1 MAWILLRNYRRKILK
16 KRVTLFAPLSVTI
29 ANRETYLLFLHMRRE
44 SLLKKYIGILV
55 LWVAM
60 AAMAQE
66 SVPDSLAPAGIV
78 FNGVVQDSSF
88 AAGEKLNVEILESG
102 EALQTTVGTPFSIV
116 LPEDTLW
123 NVCVTNSD
131 TSGAEKEKCYE
142 LIYTG
147 TERSFSQAL
156 GEAFVNDSAAPSS
169 ADALPR
175 PDSLAAEVAQNDSA
189 SKESSPDST
198 KPAQED
204 VNVDD
209 LLAGGDNAKVTEL
222 KKVVVQLRR
231 RPKRKPGE
239 SVVSAKS
246 IKRMPSLAEADVIK
260 SIQALPGVVASSDFS
275 SKIYVRGGA
284 ADQNLFLFDNAVVY
298 SPVHFFGLFST
309 FLVEGIDDVQ
319 FYKSGFPA
327 QYGNRLSSVL
337 KMDGRAGGQDT
348 VDEWFSKSSIKI
360 STFAAQLHTEGHQG
374 PARWVVAGRTTY
386 IGYMLDLMNALDIIE
401 LDLDYEFTD
410 VQGTFMY
417 NFTDDTRMKLSFY
430 VGKDRLS
437 FDPLYMDWGNV
448 AIPLGI
454 YHRFNG
460 DWDYN
465 ATLAFSEFYQTMKIG
480 DLMSIE
486 MFLYTFAGKQW
497 VNYRGVSNHT
507 FTVGYELEFD
517 HERYQEQMSTI
528 SVADVQEPF
537 HHVGYLQ
544 DAWKFAP
551 DYLLQYGLRFNYQT
565 AAEHFGVEPRASL
578 TINIDDDKTV
588 ELYGGYYLQYL
599 NSIVYT
605 DQETLNEFYY
615 PATTTTKGKH
625 IEPASSWLFAA
636 EYSQRGIMDDYDAT
650 VGVYYKTQSNLNT
663 FVSVLDSNDETTSD
677 DFVLADGFGTAEGYS
692 FGYELSLRKDKGWW
706 FGGINWSQSI
716 SVMKTDDGTKPYF
729 PSWHQPY
736 ALKMDLGI
744 NWRGPEDALTRHP
757 TQRDM
762 YVRSSVIMKYSAGMP
777 ISEYKGYYM
786 SQDMGH
792 QQYSDEVVVLPG
804 SRNGARQTDYFRI
817 DVKAID
823 IGRENKWNFSW
834 TIINL
839 TDHKNMFYTF
849 YDTSKNPPEKTE
861 ITQFPFLPIMLSYEY
876 YF

>member
-1 MAWILLRNYRRKILK
+1 MKVCSYIFFLL
-16 KRVTLFAPLSVTI
+16 TL
-29 ANRETYLLFLHMRRE
+29 
-44 SLLKKYIGILV
+44 
-55 LWVAM
+55 M
-60 AAMAQE
+60 AASLALAQE
-66 SVPDSLAPAGIV
+66 PGDTTADSAKVQGIV

-88 AAGEKLNVEILESG
+88 APGEKLNVEILESG
-102 EALQTTVGTPFSIV
+102 EALQTTVGTPFSVI

-123 NVCVTNSD
+123 NICVTNSD
-131 TSGAEKEKCYE
+131 TAGAEKEKCYE
-142 LIYTG
+142 LKYIG
-147 TERSFSQAL
+147 AEGAFSQTL
-156 GEAFVNDSAAPSS
+156 GEAFVTGEGESLPLAPDSSSFRPPSRNLADSSATPSS
-169 ADALPR
+169 GATPQR
-175 PDSLAAEVAQNDSA
+175 PDSG
-189 SKESSPDST
+189 
-198 KPAQED
+198 D
-204 VNVDD
+204 VNVDE

-231 RPKRKPGE
+231 RPKRSPGE

-309 FLVEGIDDVQ
+309 FLVEGIDDVK

-386 IGYMLDLMNALDIIE
+386 IGYMLDFCRFIGLLD

-410 VQGTFMY
+410 LQGTFVY
-417 NFTDDTRMKLSFY
+417 NFTDDTRMKFSFY

-448 AIPLGI
+448 AVPINF

-465 ATLAFSEFYQTMKIG
+465 ATLAYSEFYQTMKIG

-486 MFLYTFAGKQW
+486 MFLYSFAGKQW
-497 VNYRGVSNHT
+497 LNYRGISNHT
-507 FTVGYELEFD
+507 ITFGYELEYYY
-517 HERYQEQMSTI
+517 ERYQEKLSTMTI
-528 SVADVQEPF
+528 ADIQKPF

-544 DAWKFAP
+544 DAWKLTP
-551 DYLLQYGLRFNYQT
+551 DLLLQYGLRFNYQT
-565 AAEHFGVEPRASL
+565 AAEHFGVEPRTSL
-578 TINIDDDKTV
+578 TINLDRTKTL

-599 NSIVYT
+599 NSIIYT

-615 PATTTTKGKH
+615 PATTTTKGTH
-625 IEPASSWLFAA
+625 IKPASSWLAA
-636 EYSQRGIMDDYDAT
+636 IEYTQREIFDDYDAT
-650 VGVYYKTQSNLNT
+650 VGVYYKTQNNLNT
-663 FVSVLDSNDETTSD
+663 FVTQMDSTDEEESD
-677 DFVLADGFGTAEGYS
+677 EFVIADYFGTAEAYS
-692 FGYELSLRKDKGWW
+692 FGYELSLRKDKGWL

-716 SVMKTDDGTKPYF
+716 SVMRSNDGTKAYF

-736 ALKMDLGI
+736 AVKMDLGI
-744 NWRGPEDALTRHP
+744 NWKGDEDALWKHKVKGR
-757 TQRDM
+757 
-762 YVRSSVIMKYSAGMP
+762 YFRSSVMLKYSAGMP
-777 ISEYKGYYM
+777 ISEYKGYYY
-786 SQDMGH
+786 GEELGN
-792 QQYSDEVVVLPG
+792 QQYDDDIVVLPG
-804 SRNGARQTDYFRI
+804 SRNAGRQTDYFRI
-817 DVKAID
+817 DVKLID
-823 IGRENKWNFSW
+823 IGREDKWNFSW

-839 TDHKNMFYTF
+839 TDHENMFYTF
-849 YDTSKNPPEKTE
+849 YDTSKNPPEKTS

>member
-1 MAWILLRNYRRKILK
+1 M
-16 KRVTLFAPLSVTI
+16 LSV
-29 ANRETYLLFLHMRRE
+29 
-44 SLLKKYIGILV
+44 
-55 LWVAM
+55 
-60 AAMAQE
+60 AAVAQE
-66 SVPDSLAPAGIV
+66 PVPDSLAPQGIT
-78 FNGVVQDSSF
+78 FNGIVQDSSF

-131 TSGAEKEKCYE
+131 TAGAEKEKCYE
-142 LIYTG
+142 LKYIG
-147 TERSFSQAL
+147 AERSFSQAL
-156 GEAFVNDSAAPSS
+156 GEAFAEPDSIVEGAVPQDSS
-169 ADALPR
+169 AVILSGAQAESKDLKS
-175 PDSLAAEVAQNDSA
+175 DSSA
-189 SKESSPDST
+189 VEGSDST
-198 KPAQED
+198 KQD
-204 VNVDD
+204 VNVDA

-360 STFAAQLHTEGHQG
+360 STFAAQVHTEGHKG
-374 PARWVVAGRTTY
+374 PVRWVLAGRTTY
-386 IGYMLDLMNALDIIE
+386 IGYMLDLMNALDVID
-401 LDLDYEFTD
+401 LSLDYEFTD
-410 VQGTFMY
+410 LQGTLMY
-417 NFTDDTRMKLSFY
+417 DFSDDTRMKFSYY

-437 FDPLYMDWGNV
+437 FDPLYMDWVNV
-448 AIPLGI
+448 AIPLGF

-465 ATLAFSEFYQTMKIG
+465 ATLAFSEFYQTMKVS

-486 MFLYTFAGKQW
+486 MYLYTFAGKQW
-497 VNYRGVSNHT
+497 VNYRGIPNHT
-507 FTVGYELEFD
+507 LTAGYELEYD
-517 HERYQEQMSTI
+517 YERYGEQMSTLSI
-528 SVADVQEPF
+528 ADIQKPF

-544 DAWKFAP
+544 DAWKLAP

-578 TINIDDDKTV
+578 SVNIDDDKTV
-588 ELYGGYYLQYL
+588 EFYGGYYLQYL

-625 IEPASSWLFAA
+625 IKPASSWLFAA
-636 EYSQRGIMDDYDAT
+636 EYSQRGIMEDYDAT

-663 FVSVLDSNDETTSD
+663 FVAVLDSNEETASD
-677 DFVLADGFGTAEGYS
+677 DFVVADGFGTAEGYS

-716 SVMKTDDGTKPYF
+716 SVMKVDDGTKPYF

-744 NWRGPEDALTRHP
+744 NWRGPEDALTVHP
-757 TQRDM
+757 TQKDM

-777 ISEYKGYYM
+777 MSEYKGYYI
-786 SQDMGH
+786 SEHLGH
-792 QQYSDEVVVLPG
+792 QEYSDETVVVPG

-823 IGRENKWNFSW
+823 IGREGKWNFSW

-839 TDHKNMFYTF
+839 TDHENMFFTF
-849 YDTSKNPPEKTE
+849 YDTGKNPPEKTE

>member
-1 MAWILLRNYRRKILK
+1 MKVY
-16 KRVTLFAPLSVTI
+16 LFI
-29 ANRETYLLFLHMRRE
+29 ALIAALA
-44 SLLKKYIGILV
+44 
-55 LWVAM
+55 VASF
-60 AAMAQE
+60 AQE
-66 SVPDSLAPAGIV
+66 TAPDSLASDSLAPKGIL
-78 FNGVVQDSSF
+78 FNGVVLDSSF
-88 AAGEKLNVEILESG
+88 AEGEKLNVEILESG
-102 EALQTTVGTPFSIV
+102 EALQTTVGKPFSVV

-123 NVCVTNSD
+123 NICVTNSD
-131 TSGAEKEKCYE
+131 TAGAEKENCYE
-142 LIYTG
+142 LKYIG
-147 TERSFSQAL
+147 AERQFSQAL
-156 GEAFVNDSAAPSS
+156 GEAFVDDASMDSVAPAGLQNDGSNAVSH
-169 ADALPR
+169 
-175 PDSLAAEVAQNDSA
+175 DSA
-189 SKESSPDST
+189 SVIAQDGHPGAQRRDPEQSASDSSDST
-198 KPAQED
+198 KED
-204 VNVDD
+204 VNVEA
-209 LLAGGDNAKVTEL
+209 LLAAGDNSRVTEL

-246 IKRMPSLAEADVIK
+246 IKRMPGLAEADVIK

-360 STFAAQLHTEGHQG
+360 STFAAQVHTEGHQG
-374 PARWVVAGRTTY
+374 PVRWIFAGRTTY
-386 IGYMLDLMNALDIIE
+386 IGYVLDFCNYIGLLDLS
-401 LDLDYEFTD
+401 LDYEFTD
-410 VQGTFMY
+410 LQGTMMY
-417 NFTDDTRMKLSFY
+417 DFSKDTRFKFSY
-430 VGKDRLS
+430 YIGKDRLS
-437 FDPLYMDWGNV
+437 FDPLYMDWGNI

-480 DLMSIE
+480 ELMSIE
-486 MFLYTFAGKQW
+486 MYLYTFAGKQW
-497 VNYRGVSNHT
+497 LNYRGIPNHT
-507 FTVGYELEFD
+507 LTLGYELEYD
-517 HERYQEQMSTI
+517 YERYQEAMASI
-528 SVADVQEPF
+528 SIADIQKPF
-537 HHVGYLQ
+537 HHVVYVQ
-544 DAWKFAP
+544 DAWKLAP

-578 TINIDDDKTV
+578 TVNLDDSKTL
-588 ELYGGYYLQYL
+588 EFYGGYYLQYL

-615 PATTTTKGKH
+615 PATTTTKGTH
-625 IEPASSWLFAA
+625 IDPASSWLFAA
-636 EYSQRGIMDDYDAT
+636 EYSQRGILDDYDAT
-650 VGVYYKTQSNLNT
+650 VGVYYKTQNNLNT
-663 FVSVLDSNDETTSD
+663 FVMQLDSNEETTSS
-677 DFVLADGFGTAEGYS
+677 DFVMADHFGTADGYS
-692 FGYELSLRKDKGWW
+692 LGYELSLRKDKGWW

-716 SVMKTDDGTKPYF
+716 SVMRTNDGTKPYY

-736 ALKMDLGI
+736 ALKMDMGI
-744 NWRGPEDALTRHP
+744 NWSGGEDALRKHKKKG
-757 TQRDM
+757 R
-762 YVRSSVIMKYSAGMP
+762 YFRSSVIMKYSAGMP

-786 SQDMGH
+786 SQELGH

-804 SRNGARQTDYFRI
+804 SRNAGRQSDYFRI

-823 IGRENKWNFSW
+823 VGREDSWNFSW

-839 TDHKNMFYTF
+839 TDHENMFYTF

-861 ITQFPFLPIMLSYEY
+861 ITQFPFLPIMLSFEM

>member
-1 MAWILLRNYRRKILK
+1 MLLIERI
-16 KRVTLFAPLSVTI
+16 VI
-29 ANRETYLLFLHMRRE
+29 CLLF
-44 SLLKKYIGILV
+44 
-55 LWVAM
+55 VAAI
-60 AAMAQE
+60 AAAQE
-66 SVPDSLAPAGIV
+66 NASEVDSEAVPGII
-78 FNGVVQDSSF
+78 FNGIVQDSSF

-102 EALQTTVGTPFSIV
+102 EALQTTVGTPFSVV

-131 TSGAEKEKCYE
+131 TAGAEKEKCYE
-142 LIYTG
+142 LKYIG
-147 TERSFSQAL
+147 AERNFSQTL
-156 GEAFVNDSAAPSS
+156 GEAF
-169 ADALPR
+169 
-175 PDSLAAEVAQNDSA
+175 AE
-189 SKESSPDST
+189 PDST
-198 KPAQED
+198 EGAVPQDSVSVAARDSAGTGDTAGVILSEARQGETEGSDSAKQD
-204 VNVDD
+204 VDVDA

-360 STFAAQLHTEGHQG
+360 STFAAQLHTEGHKG
-374 PARWVVAGRTTY
+374 PARWVLAGRTTY
-386 IGYMLDLMNALDIIE
+386 IGYMLDLMNALDIID

-410 VQGTFMY
+410 LQGTFMY

-437 FDPLYMDWGNV
+437 FDPLYMDWGNI

-497 VNYRGVSNHT
+497 VNYRGIPNHT
-507 FTVGYELEFD
+507 LTVGYELEYD
-517 HERYQEQMSTI
+517 YERYREQMSTI
-528 SVADVQEPF
+528 SVVDIQEPF

-578 TINIDDDKTV
+578 TVNIDDDKTV
-588 ELYGGYYLQYL
+588 EFYGGYYLQYL

-625 IEPASSWLFAA
+625 IDPASSWLFAA
-636 EYSQRGIMDDYDAT
+636 EYSQRGIFDDYDAT

-663 FVSVLDSNDETTSD
+663 FVAVLDSNDETTSD
-677 DFVLADGFGTAEGYS
+677 DFVVADGFGTAEGYS

-744 NWRGPEDALTRHP
+744 NWRGKEDALSVHP
-757 TQRDM
+757 TQKDM

-777 ISEYKGYYM
+777 ISEYKGYYV
-786 SQDMGH
+786 SQDLGH
-792 QQYSDEVVVLPG
+792 QQYTDETIVLPG
-804 SRNGARQTDYFRI
+804 SRNAARQSDYFRV

-823 IGRENKWNFSW
+823 IGRENKWSFSW

-861 ITQFPFLPIMLSYEY
+861 ITQFPFLPIMLNYEY

>member
-1 MAWILLRNYRRKILK
+1 
-16 KRVTLFAPLSVTI
+16 
-29 ANRETYLLFLHMRRE
+29 
-44 SLLKKYIGILV
+44 
-55 LWVAM
+55 M
-60 AAMAQE
+60 AA
-66 SVPDSLAPAGIV
+66 SLAFAQGTAGSAQPVLGSATADSAKVQGIV

-88 AAGEKLNVEILESG
+88 AVGEKLNVEILESG
-102 EALQTTVGTPFSIV
+102 EALQTTVGTPFSVI

-123 NVCVTNSD
+123 NICVTNSD
-131 TSGAEKEKCYE
+131 TAGAEKEKCYE
-142 LIYTG
+142 LKYVG
-147 TERSFSQAL
+147 AEGVFSQTL
-156 GEAFVNDSAAPSS
+156 GEAFAEDAVDSIAPDGRSRMTSAKDAALDSLPSVENDASKQ
-169 ADALPR
+169 R
-175 PDSLAAEVAQNDSA
+175 PDSG
-189 SKESSPDST
+189 
-198 KPAQED
+198 D
-204 VNVDD
+204 VNVDE
-209 LLAGGDNAKVTEL
+209 LLAGGDNSKITEL

-231 RPKRKPGE
+231 RPKRSPGE

-309 FLVEGIDDVQ
+309 FLVEGIDDVK

-337 KMDGRAGGQDT
+337 KMDGRAGGQDS

-386 IGYMLDLMNALDIIE
+386 IGYMLDFCRFIGLLD

-410 VQGTFMY
+410 LQGTFVY
-417 NFTDDTRMKLSFY
+417 NFTDDTRMKFSFY

-448 AIPLGI
+448 AVPINF

-465 ATLAFSEFYQTMKIG
+465 ATLAYSEFYQTMKIG

-486 MFLYTFAGKQW
+486 MYLYSFAGKQW
-497 VNYRGVSNHT
+497 LNYRGIDNHT
-507 FTVGYELEFD
+507 ITFGYEVEYYY
-517 HERYQEQMSTI
+517 ERYQEKLSTMTI
-528 SVADVQEPF
+528 ADIQKPF

-544 DAWKFAP
+544 DAWKLTP
-551 DYLLQYGLRFNYQT
+551 DLLLQYGLRFNYQT
-565 AAEHFGVEPRASL
+565 AAEHFGVEPRTSL
-578 TINIDDDKTV
+578 TINLDRAKTL

-599 NSIVYT
+599 NSIIYT

-615 PATTTTKGKH
+615 PATTTTKGTH
-625 IEPASSWLFAA
+625 IKPASSWLAA
-636 EYSQRGIMDDYDAT
+636 IEYTQREIFDDYDAT
-650 VGVYYKTQSNLNT
+650 VGVYYKTQNNLNT
-663 FVSVLDSNDETTSD
+663 FVTQMDSTDEEESD
-677 DFVLADGFGTAEGYS
+677 EFVIADYFGTAEAYS
-692 FGYELSLRKDKGWW
+692 FGYELSLRKDKGWL

-716 SVMKTDDGTKPYF
+716 SVMRSNDGTKAYF

-736 ALKMDLGI
+736 AVKMDLGI
-744 NWRGPEDALTRHP
+744 NWKGDEDALWKHKVKGR
-757 TQRDM
+757 
-762 YVRSSVIMKYSAGMP
+762 YFRSSVMLKYSAGMP
-777 ISEYKGYYM
+777 ISEYKGYYFGEEIGNDQY
-786 SQDMGH
+786 QD
-792 QQYSDEVVVLPG
+792 DIVVLPG
-804 SRNGARQTDYFRI
+804 SRNAGRQTDYFRV
-817 DVKAID
+817 DVKLID
-823 IGRENKWNFSW
+823 IGREDKWNFSW

-839 TDHKNMFYTF
+839 TDHENMFYTF
-849 YDTSKNPPEKTE
+849 YDTSKNPPEKTS

>member
-1 MAWILLRNYRRKILK
+1 M
-16 KRVTLFAPLSVTI
+16 FSV
-29 ANRETYLLFLHMRRE
+29 A
-44 SLLKKYIGILV
+44 SV
-55 LWVAM
+55 
-60 AAMAQE
+60 AQE
-66 SVPDSLAPAGIV
+66 PVPDSLAPQGITFNGIV
-78 FNGVVQDSSF
+78 QEASF
-88 AAGEKLNVEILESG
+88 APGEKLNVEILESG
-102 EALQTTVGTPFSIV
+102 EALQTTVGTPFSVV

-123 NVCVTNSD
+123 NICVTNSD
-131 TSGAEKEKCYE
+131 TAGAEKEKCYE
-142 LIYTG
+142 LKYIG
-147 TERSFSQAL
+147 AERSFSQAL
-156 GEAFVNDSAAPSS
+156 GESFVNDSAGS
-169 ADALPR
+169 ADALPQDSVAGVDSLQS
-175 PDSLAAEVAQNDSA
+175 DSLAPKDSVKAAAE
-189 SKESSPDST
+189 KE
-198 KPAQED
+198 

-386 IGYMLDLMNALDIIE
+386 IGYMLDLMNALDIID
-401 LDLDYEFTD
+401 LALDYEFTD

-417 NFTDDTRMKLSFY
+417 NFTDDTRMKFSFY

-448 AIPLGI
+448 AIPLGFT
-454 YHRFNG
+454 HRING

-465 ATLAFSEFYQTMKIG
+465 ATLAFSEFYQTMKIS

-497 VNYRGVSNHT
+497 VNFRGIPNHT
-507 FTVGYELEFD
+507 LTVGYELEYD
-517 HERYQEQMSTI
+517 YERYREQMSTI
-528 SVADVQEPF
+528 SITDIQKPF

-544 DAWKFAP
+544 DAWKFSP

-578 TINIDDDKTV
+578 TINVDDDKTV
-588 ELYGGYYLQYL
+588 EFYGGYYLQYL

-625 IEPASSWLFAA
+625 INPASSWLIAA
-636 EYSQRGIMDDYDAT
+636 EYSQRGIMEDYDAT
-650 VGVYYKTQSNLNT
+650 VGVYYKTQSDLNT
-663 FVSVLDSNDETTSD
+663 FVAVLDSNDETTSE
-677 DFVLADGFGTAEGYS
+677 DFVIADGFGTAEGYS

-736 ALKMDLGI
+736 ALKMDLGL
-744 NWRGPEDALTRHP
+744 NWRGPDDALSRHP
-757 TQRDM
+757 TQKDM
-762 YVRSSVIMKYSAGMP
+762 YMRSSVIMKYSAGMP

-786 SQDMGH
+786 AEELGGQR
-792 QQYSDEVVVLPG
+792 YSDDIVVLPG
-804 SRNGARQTDYFRI
+804 SRNAARQTDYFRI

-823 IGRENKWNFSW
+823 VGREGKWSFSW

-839 TDHKNMFYTF
+839 TDHENMFYTF
-849 YDTSKNPPEKTE
+849 YDTRKNPPEKTE
-861 ITQFPFLPIMLSYEY
+861 ITQFPFLPVMINYEY

>member
-1 MAWILLRNYRRKILK
+1 MKVHSYIFFLMAL
-16 KRVTLFAPLSVTI
+16 
-29 ANRETYLLFLHMRRE
+29 
-44 SLLKKYIGILV
+44 
-55 LWVAM
+55 M
-60 AAMAQE
+60 AASLALGQGTAGSAQ
-66 SVPDSLAPAGIV
+66 SVPGSATADSAKVVGIV

-102 EALQTTVGTPFSIV
+102 EALQTTVGAPFSVV

-123 NVCVTNSD
+123 NICVTNSD
-131 TSGAEKEKCYE
+131 TAGAEKEKCYE
-142 LIYTG
+142 LKYVG
-147 TERSFSQAL
+147 VEGSFSQTL
-156 GEAFVNDSAAPSS
+156 GEAFAEDAVDSIAPDGRSRMTSVKDAA
-169 ADALPR
+169 L
-175 PDSLAAEVAQNDSA
+175 E
-189 SKESSPDST
+189 PDST
-198 KPAQED
+198 SVIQKDPDPNASASDMD
-204 VNVDD
+204 VDS
-209 LLAGGDNAKVTEL
+209 LLAAGENTKVTEL
-222 KKVVVQLRR
+222 KKVVVQLRK

-309 FLVEGIDDVQ
+309 FLVEGIDDVK

-360 STFAAQLHTEGHQG
+360 STFAAQVHTEGHQG

-386 IGYMLDLMNALDIIE
+386 IGYMLDLCNAIGLLD
-401 LDLDYEFTD
+401 LNLDYEFTD
-410 VQGTFMY
+410 LQGTFVY
-417 NFTDDTRMKLSFY
+417 NFTDDTRMKFSFY

-448 AIPLGI
+448 AVPINF

-465 ATLAFSEFYQTMKIG
+465 ATLAYSEFYQTMKIG

-486 MFLYTFAGKQW
+486 MFLYSFAGKQW
-497 VNYRGVSNHT
+497 LNYRGIDNHT
-507 FTVGYELEFD
+507 FTFGYEVEYYY
-517 HERYQEQMSTI
+517 ERYQEKLSTMTI
-528 SVADVQEPF
+528 ADIQKPF

-544 DAWKFAP
+544 DAWKLTP
-551 DYLLQYGLRFNYQT
+551 DLLLQYGLRFNYQT
-565 AAEHFGVEPRASL
+565 AAEHFGVEPRTSL
-578 TINIDDDKTV
+578 TINLDRTKTL

-599 NSIVYT
+599 NSIIYT

-625 IEPASSWLFAA
+625 IKPASSWLAA
-636 EYSQRGIMDDYDAT
+636 IEYSQREIFDDYDAT
-650 VGVYYKTQSNLNT
+650 VGVYYKTQNNLNT
-663 FVSVLDSNDETTSD
+663 FVTQMDSTDEEESD
-677 DFVLADGFGTAEGYS
+677 EFVIADYFGTAEAYS
-692 FGYELSLRKDKGWW
+692 FGYELSLRKDKGWL

-716 SVMKTDDGTKPYF
+716 SVMRSNDGTKAYF

-736 ALKMDLGI
+736 AVKMDLGI
-744 NWRGPEDALTRHP
+744 NWKGDEDALWKHKVKGR
-757 TQRDM
+757 
-762 YVRSSVIMKYSAGMP
+762 YFRSSVMLKYSAGMP
-777 ISEYKGYYM
+777 ISEYKGYYFAEEI
-786 SQDMGH
+786 GN
-792 QQYSDEVVVLPG
+792 QQYNDDIVVLPG
-804 SRNGARQTDYFRI
+804 SRNAGRQTDYFRV
-817 DVKAID
+817 DVKLID

-839 TDHKNMFYTF
+839 TDHENMFYTF
-849 YDTSKNPPEKTE
+849 YDTSKNPPEKTS

>member
-1 MAWILLRNYRRKILK
+1 MA
-16 KRVTLFAPLSVTI
+16 VP
-29 ANRETYLLFLHMRRE
+29 
-44 SLLKKYIGILV
+44 GI
-55 LWVAM
+55 
-60 AAMAQE
+60 
-66 SVPDSLAPAGIV
+66 I
-78 FNGVVQDSSF
+78 FNGIVQDSSF

-102 EALQTTVGTPFSIV
+102 EALQTTVGTPFSVV

-131 TSGAEKEKCYE
+131 TAGAEKEKCYE
-142 LIYTG
+142 LKYIG
-147 TERSFSQAL
+147 AERSFSQTL
-156 GEAFVNDSAAPSS
+156 GEAF
-169 ADALPR
+169 
-175 PDSLAAEVAQNDSA
+175 AE
-189 SKESSPDST
+189 PDST
-198 KPAQED
+198 EGAVPQDSVSVAARDSAGAGNTAGVILSEARQGETEGSDSAKQD
-204 VNVDD
+204 VDVDA

-360 STFAAQLHTEGHQG
+360 STFAAQLHTEGHKG
-374 PARWVVAGRTTY
+374 PARWVLAGRTTY
-386 IGYMLDLMNALDIIE
+386 IGYMLDLMNALDIID

-410 VQGTFMY
+410 LQGTFMY

-437 FDPLYMDWGNV
+437 FDPLYMDWGNI

-497 VNYRGVSNHT
+497 VNYRGIPNHT
-507 FTVGYELEFD
+507 LTVGYELEYD
-517 HERYQEQMSTI
+517 YERYREQMSTI
-528 SVADVQEPF
+528 SVVDIQEPF

-578 TINIDDDKTV
+578 TVNIDDDKTV
-588 ELYGGYYLQYL
+588 EFYGGYYLQYL

-625 IEPASSWLFAA
+625 IDPASSWLFAA
-636 EYSQRGIMDDYDAT
+636 EYSQRGIFDDYDAT

-663 FVSVLDSNDETTSD
+663 FVAVLDSNDETTSD
-677 DFVLADGFGTAEGYS
+677 DFVVADGFGTAEGYS
-692 FGYELSLRKDKGWW
+692 FGYELSLRKYKGWW

-744 NWRGPEDALTRHP
+744 NWRGKEDALSVHP
-757 TQRDM
+757 TQKDM

-777 ISEYKGYYM
+777 ISEYKGYYV
-786 SQDMGH
+786 SQDLGH
-792 QQYSDEVVVLPG
+792 QQYTDETIVLPG
-804 SRNGARQTDYFRI
+804 SRNAARQSDYFRV

-823 IGRENKWNFSW
+823 IGRENKWSFSW

-861 ITQFPFLPIMLSYEY
+861 ITQFPFLPIMLNYEY

>member
-1 MAWILLRNYRRKILK
+1 MLAA
-16 KRVTLFAPLSVTI
+16 VAG
-29 ANRETYLLFLHMRRE
+29 ANE
-44 SLLKKYIGILV
+44 
-55 LWVAM
+55 
-60 AAMAQE
+60 
-66 SVPDSLAPAGIV
+66 DSTQVAGIV

-102 EALQTTVGTPFSIV
+102 EALQTTVGTPFSVV

-123 NVCVTNSD
+123 NICVTNSD
-131 TSGAEKEKCYE
+131 TAGAEKEKCYE
-142 LIYTG
+142 LKYIG

-156 GEAFVNDSAAPSS
+156 GEAFVEPDSANVGEGESIPLASAVDTASATPSS
-169 ADALPR
+169 GDTPQR
-175 PDSLAAEVAQNDSA
+175 PDSAVPVDTAQPKDVAASNDSTA
-189 SKESSPDST
+189 EAK
-198 KPAQED
+198 KPSED
-204 VNVDD
+204 VDVDA
-209 LLAGGDNAKVTEL
+209 LLAGGDNTKVTEL

-239 SVVSAKS
+239 SVVTAKS
-246 IKRMPSLAEADVIK
+246 IKRMPGLAEADVIK
-260 SIQALPGVVASSDFS
+260 SVQALPGVVASSDFS

-348 VDEWFSKSSIKI
+348 VDEWFSKTSIKI

-386 IGYMLDLMNALDIIE
+386 IGYMLDLCNAIGILD

-410 VQGTFMY
+410 LQGTFMY
-417 NFTDDTRMKLSFY
+417 NFSDDTWLKLSFY
-430 VGKDRLS
+430 MGKDRLS
-437 FDPLYMDWGNV
+437 FDPLYMDWGNIAV
-448 AIPLGI
+448 PLNFH
-454 YHRFNG
+454 HRFNG

-465 ATLAFSEFYQTMKIG
+465 MTLAYSEFFQTMKIG

-486 MFLYTFAGKQW
+486 MYLYTFAGKQW
-497 VNYRGVSNHT
+497 LNYRGVANHT
-507 FTVGYELEFD
+507 FTFGYELEYD
-517 HERYQEQMSTI
+517 YERYEEAMATI
-528 SVADVQEPF
+528 SLADIQKPF
-537 HHVGYLQ
+537 HHVAYLQ
-544 DAWKFAP
+544 DAWKITP

-565 AAEHFGVEPRASL
+565 AAEHFGVEPRASFTVNL
-578 TINIDDDKTV
+578 DENKTV

-625 IEPASSWLFAA
+625 IKPASSWLFAA
-636 EYSQRGIMDDYDAT
+636 EYSQRNIFDNYDAT
-650 VGVYYKTQSNLNT
+650 VGVYYKTQDNLNT
-663 FVSVLDSNDETTSD
+663 FVAVLDSNEETASD
-677 DFVLADGFGTAEGYS
+677 DFVIADGFGTAEAYS
-692 FGYELSLRKDKGWW
+692 FGYELSLRKEKGWW

-716 SVMKTDDGTKPYF
+716 SVARTNDGTKAYY

-736 ALKMDLGI
+736 ALKMDAGI
-744 NWRGPEDALTRHP
+744 NWTGDENSLRKHRTKGR
-757 TQRDM
+757 
-762 YVRSSVIMKYSAGMP
+762 YFRSSIILKYSAGMP
-777 ISEYKGYYM
+777 ISEYLGYYYPEE
-786 SQDMGH
+786 MGN
-792 QQYSDEVVVLPG
+792 QRYTDAITVLPG
-804 SRNGARQTDYFRI
+804 SRNAGRQTDYFRI
-817 DVKAID
+817 DVKPID
-823 IGRENKWNFSW
+823 IGKEDKWNFSW

-839 TDHKNMFYTF
+839 TDHENMFYTF
-849 YDTSKNPPEKTE
+849 YDTSKDPPKKTS
-861 ITQFPFLPIMLSYEY
+861 IAQFPFLPIMVSYEY

>member
-1 MAWILLRNYRRKILK
+1 MFKWQIRFLICYFCLKREFFLKFCISIIALLL
-16 KRVTLFAPLSVTI
+16 TTAAFAQGAGSPQ
-29 ANRETYLLFLHMRRE
+29 F
-44 SLLKKYIGILV
+44 KD
-55 LWVAM
+55 
-60 AAMAQE
+60 AAQATADSAQ
-66 SVPDSLAPAGIV
+66 VAGII

-131 TSGAEKEKCYE
+131 TAGAEKEKCYE

-147 TERSFSQAL
+147 AERSFSQAL
-156 GEAFVNDSAAPSS
+156 GEAFAESDSGSIAANDSAGAVPGGS
-169 ADALPR
+169 AGV
-175 PDSLAAEVAQNDSA
+175 VAGEAKQSTANDSIA
-189 SKESSPDST
+189 DSDSAAAPE
-198 KPAQED
+198 KD
-204 VNVDD
+204 VNVDA
-209 LLAGGDNAKVTEL
+209 LLAAGGNEKVTEL
-222 KKVVVQLRR
+222 KKVVVQLRK

-260 SIQALPGVVASSDFS
+260 SVQALPGVVASSDFS

-348 VDEWFSKSSIKI
+348 VDEWFSKSSIKV

-374 PARWVVAGRTTY
+374 SARWVVAGRTTY
-386 IGYMLDLMNALDIIE
+386 IGYMLDLMNALDIID
-401 LDLDYEFTD
+401 LNLDYEFTD
-410 VQGTFMY
+410 LQGTFVY
-417 NFTDDTRMKLSFY
+417 NFTNDTRMKFSFY

-437 FDPLYMDWGNV
+437 FDPLYMDWGNN
-448 AIPLGI
+448 AIPI
-454 YHRFNG
+454 NFTHRING

-465 ATLAFSEFYQTMKIG
+465 ATLAFSEFFQTMKIS

-486 MFLYTFAGKQW
+486 MYLYTFAGKQW
-497 VNYRGVSNHT
+497 VNYRGIDNHT
-507 FTVGYELEFD
+507 ITMGYELEYD
-517 HERYQEQMSTI
+517 YERYGEQMSTVSI
-528 SVADVQEPF
+528 VDIQKPF
-537 HHVGYLQ
+537 HHVGYVQ

-565 AAEHFGVEPRASL
+565 AAEHFSVEPRASL
-578 TINIDDDKTV
+578 TINVDDDKTV

-615 PATTTTKGKH
+615 PATTTTKGRH
-625 IEPASSWLFAA
+625 IKPASSWLLAA
-636 EYSQRGIMDDYDAT
+636 EYSQRGIVEDYDAT

-663 FVSVLDSNDETTSD
+663 FVAVLDSNDETTSE
-677 DFVLADGFGTAEGYS
+677 DFVIADGFGTAEGYS

-736 ALKMDLGI
+736 ALKMDLGL
-744 NWRGPEDALTRHP
+744 NWRGPEDALSRHP
-757 TQRDM
+757 TQKDM
-762 YVRSSVIMKYSAGMP
+762 YIRSSVIMKYSAGMP

-786 SQDMGH
+786 TEELGGQRYTD
-792 QQYSDEVVVLPG
+792 DIVVLPG
-804 SRNGARQTDYFRI
+804 SRNAARQTDYFRI

-823 IGRENKWNFSW
+823 VGREGKWNFSW

-861 ITQFPFLPIMLSYEY
+861 ITQFPFMPIMINYEY

>member
-1 MAWILLRNYRRKILK
+1 
-16 KRVTLFAPLSVTI
+16 
-29 ANRETYLLFLHMRRE
+29 MRF
-44 SLLKKYIGILV
+44 LLKVYLFIALIAALA
-55 LWVAM
+55 VASF
-60 AAMAQE
+60 AQE
-66 SVPDSLAPAGIV
+66 TAPDSLALDTLAPKGIV
-78 FNGVVQDSSF
+78 FNGVVLDSSF
-88 AAGEKLNVEILESG
+88 AADEKLNVEILESG
-102 EALQTTVGTPFSIV
+102 EALQTTVGTPFSVV

-123 NVCVTNSD
+123 NICVTNSD
-131 TSGAEKEKCYE
+131 TAGAEKEKCYE
-142 LIYTG
+142 LKYIG
-147 TERSFSQAL
+147 AERQFSQAL
-156 GEAFVNDSAAPSS
+156 GEAFVDDASMDSVAPAGLQNDGSNAVSH
-169 ADALPR
+169 
-175 PDSLAAEVAQNDSA
+175 DSA
-189 SKESSPDST
+189 SVIAQDGHPGAQRRDPEQSASDSSDST
-198 KPAQED
+198 KED
-204 VNVDD
+204 VNVEA
-209 LLAGGDNAKVTEL
+209 LLAAGDNSRVTEL

-246 IKRMPSLAEADVIK
+246 IKRMPGLAEADVIK

-360 STFAAQLHTEGHQG
+360 STFAAQVHTEGHQG
-374 PARWVVAGRTTY
+374 PVRWIFAGRTTY
-386 IGYMLDLMNALDIIE
+386 IGYVLDFCNYIGLLDLS
-401 LDLDYEFTD
+401 LDYEFTD
-410 VQGTFMY
+410 LQGTMMY
-417 NFTDDTRMKLSFY
+417 DFSKDTRFKFSY
-430 VGKDRLS
+430 YIGKDRLS
-437 FDPLYMDWGNV
+437 FDPLYMDWGNI

-480 DLMSIE
+480 ELMSIE
-486 MFLYTFAGKQW
+486 MYLYTFAGKQW
-497 VNYRGVSNHT
+497 LNYRGIPNHT
-507 FTVGYELEFD
+507 LTLGYELEYD
-517 HERYQEQMSTI
+517 YERYQEAMASI
-528 SVADVQEPF
+528 SIADIQKPF
-537 HHVGYLQ
+537 HHVAYVQ
-544 DAWKFAP
+544 DAWKLAP

-578 TINIDDDKTV
+578 TVNLDDSKTL
-588 ELYGGYYLQYL
+588 EFYGGYYLQYL

-615 PATTTTKGKH
+615 PATTTTKGTH
-625 IEPASSWLFAA
+625 IDPASSWLFAA
-636 EYSQRGIMDDYDAT
+636 EYGQRGILDDYDAT
-650 VGVYYKTQSNLNT
+650 VGVYYKTQNNLNT
-663 FVSVLDSNDETTSD
+663 FVMQLDSNEETTSS
-677 DFVLADGFGTAEGYS
+677 DFVMADHFGTADGYS
-692 FGYELSLRKDKGWW
+692 LGYELSLRKDKGWW

-716 SVMKTDDGTKPYF
+716 SVMRTNDGTKPYY

-736 ALKMDLGI
+736 ALKMDMGI
-744 NWRGPEDALTRHP
+744 NWSGGEDALRKHKKKG
-757 TQRDM
+757 R
-762 YVRSSVIMKYSAGMP
+762 YFRSSVIMKYSAGMP

-786 SQDMGH
+786 SQELGH

-804 SRNGARQTDYFRI
+804 SRNAGRQSDYFRI

-823 IGRENKWNFSW
+823 VGREDSWNFSW

-839 TDHKNMFYTF
+839 TDHENMFYTF

-861 ITQFPFLPIMLSYEY
+861 ITQFPFLPIMLSFEM

>member
-1 MAWILLRNYRRKILK
+1 MRFLLKVY
-16 KRVTLFAPLSVTI
+16 LFI
-29 ANRETYLLFLHMRRE
+29 ALIAALAVASFARET
-44 SLLKKYIGILV
+44 
-55 LWVAM
+55 A
-60 AAMAQE
+60 
-66 SVPDSLAPAGIV
+66 PDSLALDTLAPKGIL
-78 FNGVVQDSSF
+78 FNGVVLDSSF
-88 AAGEKLNVEILESG
+88 AADEKLNVEILESG
-102 EALQTTVGTPFSIV
+102 EALQTTVGKPFSVV

-123 NVCVTNSD
+123 NICVTNSD
-131 TSGAEKEKCYE
+131 TAGAEKEKCYE
-142 LIYTG
+142 LKYIG
-147 TERSFSQAL
+147 AERQFTQAL
-156 GEAFVNDSAAPSS
+156 GEAFVDDASMDSVAPAGLQNDGSNAVSH
-169 ADALPR
+169 
-175 PDSLAAEVAQNDSA
+175 DSA
-189 SKESSPDST
+189 SVIAQDGHPGAQRRDPEQSASDSSDST
-198 KPAQED
+198 KED
-204 VNVDD
+204 VNVDA
-209 LLAGGDNAKVTEL
+209 LLAAGDNSRVTEL

-246 IKRMPSLAEADVIK
+246 IKRMPGLAEADVIK

-360 STFAAQLHTEGHQG
+360 STFAAQVHTEGHQG
-374 PARWVVAGRTTY
+374 PVRWIFAGRTTY
-386 IGYMLDLMNALDIIE
+386 IGYVLDFCNYIGLLDLS
-401 LDLDYEFTD
+401 LDYEFTD
-410 VQGTFMY
+410 LQGTMMY
-417 NFTDDTRMKLSFY
+417 DFSKDTRFKFSY
-430 VGKDRLS
+430 YIGKDRLS
-437 FDPLYMDWGNV
+437 FDPLYMDWGNI

-480 DLMSIE
+480 ELMSIE
-486 MFLYTFAGKQW
+486 MYLYTFAGKQW
-497 VNYRGVSNHT
+497 LNYRGIPNHT
-507 FTVGYELEFD
+507 LTLGYELEYD
-517 HERYQEQMSTI
+517 YERYQEAMASI
-528 SVADVQEPF
+528 SIADIQKPF
-537 HHVGYLQ
+537 HHVAYVQ
-544 DAWKFAP
+544 DAWKLAP

-578 TINIDDDKTV
+578 TVNLDDSKTL
-588 ELYGGYYLQYL
+588 EFYGGYYLQYL

-615 PATTTTKGKH
+615 PATTTTKGTH
-625 IEPASSWLFAA
+625 IDPASSWLFAA
-636 EYSQRGIMDDYDAT
+636 EYSQRGILDDYDAT
-650 VGVYYKTQSNLNT
+650 VGVYYKTQNNLNT
-663 FVSVLDSNDETTSD
+663 FVMQLDSNEETTSS
-677 DFVLADGFGTAEGYS
+677 DFVMADHFGTADGYS
-692 FGYELSLRKDKGWW
+692 LGYELSLRKDKGWW

-716 SVMKTDDGTKPYF
+716 SVMRTNDGTKPYY

-736 ALKMDLGI
+736 ALKMDMGI
-744 NWRGPEDALTRHP
+744 NWSGGEDALRKHKKKG
-757 TQRDM
+757 R
-762 YVRSSVIMKYSAGMP
+762 YFRSSVIMKYSAGMP

-786 SQDMGH
+786 SQELGH

-804 SRNGARQTDYFRI
+804 SRNAGRQSDYFRI

-823 IGRENKWNFSW
+823 VGREDSWNFSW

-861 ITQFPFLPIMLSYEY
+861 ITQFPFLPIMLSFEM

>member
-1 MAWILLRNYRRKILK
+1 M
-16 KRVTLFAPLSVTI
+16 TL
-29 ANRETYLLFLHMRRE
+29 
-44 SLLKKYIGILV
+44 
-55 LWVAM
+55 M
-60 AAMAQE
+60 AASFAFAQE
-66 SVPDSLAPAGIV
+66 SGDTTADSAKVQGIV

-102 EALQTTVGTPFSIV
+102 EALQTTVGTPFSVV

-131 TSGAEKEKCYE
+131 TAGAEKEKCYE
-142 LIYTG
+142 LKYVG
-147 TERSFSQAL
+147 AERAFSQTL
-156 GEAFVNDSAAPSS
+156 GEAFVTGEGESLPLAPAADTASATPSCE
-169 ADALPR
+169 DARACPGPVPGQR
-175 PDSLAAEVAQNDSA
+175 PDSG
-189 SKESSPDST
+189 
-198 KPAQED
+198 D
-204 VNVDD
+204 VNVDE

-231 RPKRKPGE
+231 RPKRSPGE

-309 FLVEGIDDVQ
+309 FLVEGIDDVK

-386 IGYMLDLMNALDIIE
+386 IGYMLDLCNAIGLLD

-410 VQGTFMY
+410 LQGTFVY
-417 NFTDDTRMKLSFY
+417 NFTDDTRMKFSFY

-448 AIPLGI
+448 AIPINL

-465 ATLAFSEFYQTMKIG
+465 ATLAYSEFYQTMKIG

-486 MFLYTFAGKQW
+486 MFLYSFAGKQW
-497 VNYRGVSNHT
+497 LNYRGIDNHT
-507 FTVGYELEFD
+507 FTFGYELEYYY
-517 HERYQEQMSTI
+517 ERYQEKLSTMTI
-528 SVADVQEPF
+528 ADIQKPF

-544 DAWKFAP
+544 DAWKLTP
-551 DYLLQYGLRFNYQT
+551 DLLLQYGVRLNYQT
-565 AAEHFGVEPRASL
+565 AAEHFGAEPRTSL
-578 TINIDDDKTV
+578 TINLDNTKTL

-599 NSIVYT
+599 NSIIYT

-625 IEPASSWLFAA
+625 IKPASSWLAAA
-636 EYSQRGIMDDYDAT
+636 EYTQREIFDDYDAT
-650 VGVYYKTQSNLNT
+650 VGVYYKTQNNLNT
-663 FVSVLDSNDETTSD
+663 FVTQMDSTDEEESD
-677 DFVLADGFGTAEGYS
+677 EFVIADYFGTAEAYS
-692 FGYELSLRKDKGWW
+692 FGYELSLRKDKGWL

-716 SVMKTDDGTKPYF
+716 SVMRSNDGTKAYF

-736 ALKMDLGI
+736 AVKMDLGI
-744 NWRGPEDALTRHP
+744 NWKGDEDALWKHKVKGR
-757 TQRDM
+757 
-762 YVRSSVIMKYSAGMP
+762 YFRSSVMLKYSAGMP
-777 ISEYKGYYM
+777 ISEYKGYYF
-786 SQDMGH
+786 SEEIGT
-792 QQYSDEVVVLPG
+792 QQYDDDIVVLPG
-804 SRNGARQTDYFRI
+804 SRNAGRQTDYFRV
-817 DVKAID
+817 DVKLID

-839 TDHKNMFYTF
+839 TDHENMFYTF
-849 YDTSKNPPEKTE
+849 YDTSKNPPEKTS

>member
-1 MAWILLRNYRRKILK
+1 
-16 KRVTLFAPLSVTI
+16 
-29 ANRETYLLFLHMRRE
+29 MRF
-44 SLLKKYIGILV
+44 LLKVYLFIALIAALA
-55 LWVAM
+55 VASF
-60 AAMAQE
+60 AQE
-66 SVPDSLAPAGIV
+66 TAPDSLASDSLAPKGIL
-78 FNGVVQDSSF
+78 FNGVVLDSSF
-88 AAGEKLNVEILESG
+88 AEGEKLNVEILESG
-102 EALQTTVGTPFSIV
+102 EALQTTVGTPFSVV

-123 NVCVTNSD
+123 NICVTNSD
-131 TSGAEKEKCYE
+131 TAGAEKEKCYE
-142 LIYTG
+142 LKYIG
-147 TERSFSQAL
+147 AERQFSQAL
-156 GEAFVNDSAAPSS
+156 GEAFVDDASMDSVAPAGLQNDGSNAVSH
-169 ADALPR
+169 
-175 PDSLAAEVAQNDSA
+175 DSA
-189 SKESSPDST
+189 SVIAQDGHPGAQRRDPEQSASDSSDST
-198 KPAQED
+198 KED
-204 VNVDD
+204 VNVDA
-209 LLAGGDNAKVTEL
+209 LLAAGDNSRVTEL

-246 IKRMPSLAEADVIK
+246 IKRMPGLAEADVIK

-360 STFAAQLHTEGHQG
+360 STFAAQVHTEGHQG
-374 PARWVVAGRTTY
+374 PVRWIFAGRTTY
-386 IGYMLDLMNALDIIE
+386 IGYVLDFCNYIGLLDLS
-401 LDLDYEFTD
+401 LDYEFTD
-410 VQGTFMY
+410 LQGTMMY
-417 NFTDDTRMKLSFY
+417 DFSKDTRFKFSY
-430 VGKDRLS
+430 YIGKDRLS
-437 FDPLYMDWGNV
+437 FDPLYMDWGNI

-480 DLMSIE
+480 ELMSIE
-486 MFLYTFAGKQW
+486 MYLYTFAGKQW
-497 VNYRGVSNHT
+497 LNYRGIPNHT
-507 FTVGYELEFD
+507 LTLGYELEYD
-517 HERYQEQMSTI
+517 YERYQEAMASI
-528 SVADVQEPF
+528 SIADIQKPF
-537 HHVGYLQ
+537 HHVAYVQ
-544 DAWKFAP
+544 DAWKLAP

-578 TINIDDDKTV
+578 TVNLDDSKTL
-588 ELYGGYYLQYL
+588 EFYGGYYLQYL

-615 PATTTTKGKH
+615 PATTTTKGTH
-625 IEPASSWLFAA
+625 VDPASSWLFAA
-636 EYSQRGIMDDYDAT
+636 EYSQRGILDDYDAT
-650 VGVYYKTQSNLNT
+650 VGVYYKTQNNLNT
-663 FVSVLDSNDETTSD
+663 FVMQLDSNEETTSS
-677 DFVLADGFGTAEGYS
+677 DFVMADHFGTADGYS
-692 FGYELSLRKDKGWW
+692 LGYELSLRKDKGWW

-716 SVMKTDDGTKPYF
+716 SVMRTNDGTKPYY

-736 ALKMDLGI
+736 ALKMDMGI
-744 NWRGPEDALTRHP
+744 NWSGGEDALRKHKKKG
-757 TQRDM
+757 R
-762 YVRSSVIMKYSAGMP
+762 YFRSSVIMKYSAGMP

-786 SQDMGH
+786 SQELGH

-804 SRNGARQTDYFRI
+804 SRNAGRQSDYFRI

-823 IGRENKWNFSW
+823 VGREDSWNFSW

-861 ITQFPFLPIMLSYEY
+861 ITQFPFLPIMLSFEM

>member
-1 MAWILLRNYRRKILK
+1 M
-16 KRVTLFAPLSVTI
+16 LSV
-29 ANRETYLLFLHMRRE
+29 
-44 SLLKKYIGILV
+44 
-55 LWVAM
+55 
-60 AAMAQE
+60 AAVAQE
-66 SVPDSLAPAGIV
+66 PVPDSLAPQGIT
-78 FNGVVQDSSF
+78 FNGIVQDSSF
-88 AAGEKLNVEILESG
+88 APGEKLNVEILESG
-102 EALQTTVGTPFSIV
+102 EALQTTVGTPFSVV

-123 NVCVTNSD
+123 NICVTNSD
-131 TSGAEKEKCYE
+131 TAGAEKEKCYE
-142 LIYTG
+142 LKYVG
-147 TERSFSQAL
+147 AERSFSQAL
-156 GEAFVNDSAAPSS
+156 GEAFAEPDSIVEGEGLPLAAAVDSASATPSS
-169 ADALPR
+169 GTVAPQR
-175 PDSLAAEVAQNDSA
+175 PDSLAKDTLAQDSA
-189 SKESSPDST
+189 NK
-198 KPAQED
+198 D
-204 VNVDD
+204 VNVDA

-337 KMDGRAGGQDT
+337 KMDGRAGGQDS

-386 IGYMLDLMNALDIIE
+386 IGYMLDLMNALDVID
-401 LDLDYEFTD
+401 LALDYEFTD

-417 NFTDDTRMKLSFY
+417 NFTDDTRMKLNFY

-448 AIPLGI
+448 AIPLGF

-465 ATLAFSEFYQTMKIG
+465 ATLAFSEFYQTMKVS

-486 MFLYTFAGKQW
+486 MYLYTFAGKQW
-497 VNYRGVSNHT
+497 VNYRGIPNHT
-507 FTVGYELEFD
+507 LTAGYELEYD
-517 HERYQEQMSTI
+517 YERYGEQMSTLSI
-528 SVADVQEPF
+528 ADIQKPF

-578 TINIDDDKTV
+578 SVNIDDDKTV
-588 ELYGGYYLQYL
+588 EFYGGYYLQYL

-625 IEPASSWLFAA
+625 VKPASSWLFAA
-636 EYSQRGIMDDYDAT
+636 EYSQRGILEDYDAT

-663 FVSVLDSNDETTSD
+663 FVAVLDSNEETASD
-677 DFVLADGFGTAEGYS
+677 DFVVADGFGTAEGYS

-716 SVMKTDDGTKPYF
+716 SVMKTDDGSKPYF

-744 NWRGPEDALTRHP
+744 NWRGPEDALTVHP
-757 TQRDM
+757 TQKDM

-777 ISEYKGYYM
+777 MSEYKGYYI
-786 SQDMGH
+786 SEHLGH
-792 QQYSDEVVVLPG
+792 QEYSDETVVVPG
-804 SRNGARQTDYFRI
+804 SRNGARQTDYFRV

-823 IGRENKWNFSW
+823 IGREGKWNFSW

-839 TDHKNMFYTF
+839 TDHKNMFFTF
-849 YDTSKNPPEKTE
+849 YDTRKNPPEKTE
-861 ITQFPFLPIMLSYEY
+861 ITQFPYLPIMLSYEY

>member
-1 MAWILLRNYRRKILK
+1 MKVWSYIVFLLSLAAS
-16 KRVTLFAPLSVTI
+16 LAFAQGTAGS
-29 ANRETYLLFLHMRRE
+29 
-44 SLLKKYIGILV
+44 
-55 LWVAM
+55 
-60 AAMAQE
+60 AQ
-66 SVPDSLAPAGIV
+66 SVPGSATADSAKVVGIV

-102 EALQTTVGTPFSIV
+102 EALQTTVGTPFSVV

-123 NVCVTNSD
+123 NICVTNSD
-131 TSGAEKEKCYE
+131 TAGAEKEKCYE
-142 LIYTG
+142 LKYVG
-147 TERSFSQAL
+147 SERAFSQVL
-156 GEAFVNDSAAPSS
+156 GEAFVQDDGVSGDVHTGVILSPGTESGINSAQAKSKDPGLDSLPSVENDAGKQ
-169 ADALPR
+169 R
-175 PDSLAAEVAQNDSA
+175 PDSG
-189 SKESSPDST
+189 
-198 KPAQED
+198 D

-209 LLAGGDNAKVTEL
+209 LLAGGDNSRVTEL

-231 RPKRKPGE
+231 RPKRSPGE

-309 FLVEGIDDVQ
+309 FLVEGIDDVK

-386 IGYMLDLMNALDIIE
+386 IGYMLDLCRAIGILD

-410 VQGTFMY
+410 LQGTFVY
-417 NFTDDTRMKLSFY
+417 NFTNDTRMKFSFY

-448 AIPLGI
+448 AVPINF

-460 DWDYN
+460 NWDYN
-465 ATLAFSEFYQTMKIG
+465 ATFAFSEFYQTMKIS

-486 MFLYTFAGKQW
+486 MYLYTFAGKQW
-497 VNYRGVSNHT
+497 VNYRGISNHT
-507 FTVGYELEFD
+507 LTIGYELEYD
-517 HERYQEQMSTI
+517 YERYQEQMSTI
-528 SVADVQEPF
+528 KIADIQEPF

-544 DAWKFAP
+544 DAWKMTP
-551 DYLLQYGLRFNYQT
+551 DLLLQYGMRFNYQT

-578 TINIDDDKTV
+578 TINLDNTKSL

-615 PATTTTKGKH
+615 PATTTTKGRH
-625 IEPASSWLFAA
+625 IDPASSWLLAA
-636 EYSQRGIMDDYDAT
+636 EYSHRNLFEGYDAT
-650 VGVYYKTQSNLNT
+650 VGVYYKTQSDLNT
-663 FVSVLDSNDETTSD
+663 FVAVLDSNEETTSD
-677 DFVLADGFGTAEGYS
+677 DFVIADGFGTASAYS
-692 FGYELSLRKDKGWW
+692 FGYELSLRKDEGWW
-706 FGGINWSQSI
+706 FGGINWSQGI
-716 SVMKTDDGTKPYF
+716 SVMRTDDGTKPYY

-736 ALKMDLGI
+736 ALKLDAGI
-744 NWRGPEDALTRHP
+744 NWKGGEDALWKHKVKGR
-757 TQRDM
+757 
-762 YVRSSVIMKYSAGMP
+762 YFRSSVMLKYSAGMP
-777 ISEYKGYYM
+777 ISEYKGYYV
-786 SQDMGH
+786 SEDMGH
-792 QQYSDEVVVLPG
+792 QQFSDEIVVLPG
-804 SRNGARQTDYFRI
+804 SRNAGRQTDYFRV
-817 DVKAID
+817 DVKLID
-823 IGRENKWNFSW
+823 IGREDKWNFNW

-839 TDHKNMFYTF
+839 TDHENMFYTF
-849 YDTSKNPPEKTE
+849 YDTSKNPPKKTN